1 MMENLPLW
9 TSALLIFCLRVLDV
23 SLGTVRTIAVVN
35 GRTVLSVVFGFLEV
49 LVWLLAVAQV
59 LTRINEHPVLV
70 LAFAGGYAAGNAAGV
85 MLERLMALGSCV
97 VSIISAEHGPAI
109 AGALRALGQPVTT
122 LQGEGQDGARTLI
135 YATCARRDLFRVL
148 EAALRLDP
156 SMFYVV
162 ERPSA
167 SSAVLP
173 LQGHGIRRALRVSRA
188 GK

>member
-1 MMENLPLW
+1 MMESLPLW
-9 TSALLIFCLRVLDV
+9 TAALLVFFLRVLDV

-35 GRTVLSVVFGFLEV
+35 GRTALSVVFGFMEV

-70 LAFAGGYAAGNAAGV
+70 LAFAGGYAAGNGAGV
-85 MLERLMALGSCV
+85 MLERIMALGSCV
-97 VSIISAEHGPAI
+97 VSIISVDRGPEITA
-109 AGALRALGQPVTT
+109 ALRAMGQPVTT
-122 LQGEGQDGARTLI
+122 IRGEGQDGDRTLL
-135 YATCARRDLFRVL
+135 YVTCARRDLDHVMDT
-148 EAALRLDP
+148 ALKLDP
-156 SMFYVV
+156 ELFYVV

-173 LQGHGIRRALRVSRA
+173 LQGQGLRRALRVSRA

>member
-1 MMENLPLW
+1 MMETLPLW
-9 TSALLIFCLRVLDV
+9 TTALLVFFLRVLDV

-35 GRTVLSVVFGFLEV
+35 GRTALSVVFGFMEV

-70 LAFAGGYAAGNAAGV
+70 LAFAGGYAAGNGAGV
-85 MLERLMALGSCV
+85 MLEQIMALGSCV
-97 VSIISAEHGPAI
+97 VSIISAERGSEI
-109 AGALRALGQPVTT
+109 ASALRALGQPVTT
-122 LQGEGQDGARTLI
+122 VQGEGQDGARTLI
-135 YATCARRDLFRVL
+135 YVTCARRDLGRVM
-148 EAALRLDP
+148 AMALGLDP
-156 SMFYVV
+156 GLFYVV

-173 LQGHGIRRALRVSRA
+173 LQGHGLRRALRVSRA